1 MPRTVA
7 LGRALLPVR
16 APPPPNLPLE
26 NLIILQAATGVL
38 RYLAGSK
45 GFGITYGASAETIV
59 GYIDADY
66 AGDVDTRRSTTGF
79 VFILFGGAVSWSS
92 KRQATVAASTTE
104 AEYIAM
110 AAAVREALWLR
121 QLLKDLAMVVDTVA
135 IFADNQSAIKLV
147 EEPGGVQP
155 VEAHRRGVPLCARA
169 RGAQGGEERVRED
182 QRHAGPDSTSSLSR
196 TARTAGR
203 PPP

>member
-1 MPRTVA
+1 MA
-7 LGRALLPVR
+7 
-16 APPPPNLPLE
+16 APTTTHW
-26 NLIILQAATGVL
+26 QAATGVL

-59 GYIDADY
+59 GYTDANY

-121 QLLKDLAMVVDTVA
+121 QLLKDLAMVVDTV
-135 IFADNQSAIKLV
+135 
-147 EEPGGVQP
+147 EE
-155 VEAHRRGVPLCARA
+155 
-169 RGAQGGEERVRED
+169 EELLHSLLEVRC
-182 QRHAGPDSTSSLSR
+182 
-196 TARTAGR
+196 
-203 PPP
+203 